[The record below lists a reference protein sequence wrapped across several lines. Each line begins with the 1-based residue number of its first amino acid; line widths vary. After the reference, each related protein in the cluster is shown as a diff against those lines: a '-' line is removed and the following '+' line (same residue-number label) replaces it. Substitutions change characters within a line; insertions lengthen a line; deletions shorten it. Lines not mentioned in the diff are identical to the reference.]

1 MPAKIDI
8 FEALLY
14 AVGDEGLES
23 ERVESLLNMT
33 HDEVEQ
39 LAADFSS
46 AVFQLR
52 RYGGKWF
59 LELKSEYTPYLAS
72 LVDQQ
77 SERKLTQASMETLA
91 IIAYNQPVTRSDVE
105 SLRGVNSDGPVRTLI
120 ERGLVAVKTEE
131 SRSQQLYTTDYFLQV
146 FGLTS
151 IEELPEDSDTD
162 TKEEMDLFF
171 KSLTTK
177 GE

>member
-59 LELKSEYTPYLAS
+59 
-72 LVDQQ
+72 
-77 SERKLTQASMETLA
+77 
-91 IIAYNQPVTRSDVE
+91 
-105 SLRGVNSDGPVRTLI
+105 
-120 ERGLVAVKTEE
+120 
-131 SRSQQLYTTDYFLQV
+131 
-146 FGLTS
+146 
-151 IEELPEDSDTD
+151 
-162 TKEEMDLFF
+162 
-171 KSLTTK
+171 
-177 GE
+177 